1 MDCRTNSRGFTAASR
16 AEPQDKAIKMQRTP
30 PGSATYVPVGR
41 RELWEEARKMGV
53 GPYDSLISLRAGGDA
68 AHLYAALFLDEIE
81 VGTGQR
87 RKVGIRGNAEGG

>member
-1 MDCRTNSRGFTAASR
+1 
-16 AEPQDKAIKMQRTP
+16 
-30 PGSATYVPVGR
+30 
-41 RELWEEARKMGV
+41 MGV

-87 RKVGIRGNAEGG
+87 RKESEYEEMPKVETRHPGRHS